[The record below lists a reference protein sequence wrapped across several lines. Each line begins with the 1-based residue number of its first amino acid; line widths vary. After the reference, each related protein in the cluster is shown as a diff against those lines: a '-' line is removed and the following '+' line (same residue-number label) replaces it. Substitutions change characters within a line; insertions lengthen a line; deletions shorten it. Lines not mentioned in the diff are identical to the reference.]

1 MFYSVKLREYWQY
14 ETLTYLCNDEELGLE
29 ASNNITIE
37 YSCDHYYPV
46 GNYTAPQKELDWPN
60 CMERTTTIKPRKLL
74 RYLFIICE
82 TLNTITNNIFLFL
95 IVSPIYYSYNHWTQ
109 GSYTK
114 I

>member
-1 MFYSVKLREYWQY
+1 MEYWQY

-60 CMERTTTIKPRKLL
+60 CMERTTTIKPRKIL
-74 RYLFIICE
+74 RYLLIIYDIF
-82 TLNTITNNIFLFL
+82 NITNDMFLFL
-95 IVSPIYYSYNHWTQ
+95 IVRSINYSYNYWTQ

>member
-1 MFYSVKLREYWQY
+1 MVYSIKLREYWQY

-60 CMERTTTIKPRKLL
+60 CMERTTTIKTRKIL
-74 RYLFIICE
+74 RYLLIKCDILLPIICII
-82 TLNTITNNIFLFL
+82 LNCKPYLL
-95 IVSPIYYSYNHWTQ
+95 Q
-109 GSYTK
+109 L
-114 I
+114 

>member
-1 MFYSVKLREYWQY
+1 MFYSIKLREYWQY

-60 CMERTTTIKPRKLL
+60 CMERTTTIKPRTIL
-74 RYLFIICE
+74 RYLLIIR
-82 TLNTITNNIFLFL
+82 NIFVHTNNMLSFL
-95 IVSPIYYSYNHWTQ
+95 IVSLIYYSYNYWTQ
-109 GSYTK
+109 GSYSK